1 MQLTPRT
8 LLRLLAAPT
17 LLAAPLFALQ
27 QGIPH
32 DDGEM
37 GEALKSLLRV
47 SDPSTGF
54 FVAALGV
61 ALPRAATRHLASS
74 NQIRLY
80 FSSIAYCLLQALR
93 ELGLQ
98 GTKMARA
105 QCSTIRVR
113 LLKMGARVRVTARKV
128 WISMATGHPAQALFA
143 AVYGNLERGEPLR
156 C

>member
-1 MQLTPRT
+1 M
-8 LLRLLAAPT
+8 
-17 LLAAPLFALQ
+17 
-27 QGIPH
+27 
-32 DDGEM
+32 
-37 GEALKSLLRV
+37 
-47 SDPSTGF
+47 
-54 FVAALGV
+54 
-61 ALPRAATRHLASS
+61 
-74 NQIRLY
+74 
-80 FSSIAYCLLQALR
+80 
-93 ELGLQ
+93 GLQ